1 MANNDAP
8 GVIAKGQSPQAAAL
22 TIKTSERGWLAQLA
36 KAYRNHERIVVM
48 DDANVG
54 IDPGHESL
62 LGMGLKAGLTRKE
75 WIAVVI
81 GVGISVFG
89 ATTIV
94 LAILDPEPTSKL
106 GLLVASGA
114 AMTLGGGFS
123 AIRILTEH
131 KPPKVAMTKSGI
143 DIEWN

>member
-1 MANNDAP
+1 METNDAAM
-8 GVIAKGQSPQAAAL
+8 IANGKDASAAEL

-36 KAYRNHERIVVM
+36 RAYRNQERIVVM

-54 IDPGHESL
+54 IDPGSQSL

-81 GVGISVFG
+81 AVGISVFG

-94 LAILDPEPTSKL
+94 LAILDPDPTSKL
-106 GLLVASGA
+106 GLLIASGA
-114 AMTLGGGFS
+114 ALTLGGGFS

-131 KPPKVAMTKSGI
+131 KPPKVSLSKKGI
-143 DIEWN
+143 EIEWN